1 MKKKTL
7 MTGLFLLVVC
17 VSISAVSAI
26 DISYSSSEISD
37 SEGDSITF
45 DNGKLVIQGIEFAIP
60 DGYKEVDKGKK
71 LGIDSKAL
79 NGFKESS
86 DTFTKGNDRITIKV
100 SYSNTTE
107 GEYTP
112 ANNTVE
118 KTISNQTGWFIE
130 DNAGAVFTY
139 IKDKKIVEILAPDEQ
154 TLASIIK

>member
-7 MTGLFLLVVC
+7 IAGLFLLVVC
-17 VSISAVSAI
+17 VSISAVSA
-26 DISYSSSEISD
+26 DINSYSSSES
-37 SEGDSITF
+37 SNSNGNSITF

-79 NGFKESS
+79 KGFKESS

-100 SYSNTTE
+100 SYNNTTE
-107 GEYTP
+107 EYTP
-112 ANNTVE
+112 ASNTVE